1 MPAYRCITCGKT
13 FDAAKDEICPR
24 CGTFVA
30 PAVLTQIERQKTA
43 ARLRAD
49 ALENDDPHCHEDD
62 SWSGSQA
69 ARIHRARTAAWHE
82 TTAQGSNPYTAAAT
96 QPLPTRGTSGRPAA
110 APSQPAPAVRQSQ
123 QQTEKKPKLWLIPVI
138 IMILYYILIRIMR
151 FL

>member
-1 MPAYRCITCGKT
+1 MSAYRCITCGKT
-13 FDAAKDEICPR
+13 FDPAKDEICPR

-62 SWSGSQA
+62 SWSGSRA

-82 TTAQGSNPYTAAAT
+82 STAQGSNPYTAAAN
-96 QPLPTRGTSGRPAA
+96 QPAA
-110 APSQPAPAVRQSQ
+110 APCQPAPAVRQSQ
-123 QQTEKKPKLWLIPVI
+123 PEKKPKLWLIPVI
-138 IMILYYILIRIMR
+138 IMILYYILIRLMR
-151 FL
+151 FF